1 MNKHIFVSYKHEEQD
16 FVEMLIRQ
24 LQAAGFQ
31 VWVDTEQLRAGE
43 NWREAIN
50 FAIKD
55 ALALILVI
63 SPEAK
68 ASQYVTYEWAY
79 AQGAGVKV
87 IPLLLKPTE
96 KLHPQLEMLQYLDF
110 TDRARPS
117 WDKLLRRLFE
127 LQGEQQPHSVI
138 VSRDAPPAVHSAV
151 AALDS
156 HNAEERRSA
165 LKSLAQMNHPTAYAA
180 LVGAVQ
186 HPMRDVRVDAAF
198 LLAKQT
204 HYKDAAAVPGL
215 LDALNDEDPRLRSA
229 ACKALGDIGDGAA
242 VADLLRVMVK
252 DTDSN
257 IRWQATGAL
266 GKIGNAAVPGLCA
279 ALRDEDWTVRRS
291 AAEAL
296 WSVREPEAVPVLAET
311 LADKNDVVR
320 QAASGAL
327 EAMGAFAVP
336 GLIDTMKASKDPFIS
351 RACANLLQK
360 IGSEQGLEAVQKWNA
375 GKSAN
380 TSGSTSRLGTR

>member
-1 MNKHIFVSYKHEEQD
+1 MNSHVFISYKHEEQD

-24 LQAAGFQ
+24 LQAAGFP

-43 NWREAIN
+43 NWRESIN
-50 FAIKD
+50 YAIKESF
-55 ALALILVI
+55 ALILVI

-87 IPLLLKPTE
+87 IPVLLKETD
-96 KLHPQLEMLQYLDF
+96 KLHPQLEQLQYLDF

-117 WDKLLRRLFE
+117 WDKLLRRLWE
-127 LQGEQQPHSVI
+127 LQGEHQPHSVT
-138 VSRDAPPAVHSAV
+138 VSRDAPQAVQSAV

-156 HNAEERRSA
+156 PNEEERRSA

-180 LVGAVQ
+180 LVSAVQ
-186 HPMRDVRVDAAF
+186 HPGRDVRVDAAF

-204 HYKDAAAVPGL
+204 NYKDAAAVPGL
-215 LDALNDEDPRLRSA
+215 LDALSDEDVRLRTA
-229 ACKALGDIGDGAA
+229 ACKALGDIGDGSA
-242 VADLLRVMVK
+242 VTELLRVMVK

-266 GKIGNAAVPGLCA
+266 GKIGKAAVPGLCA
-279 ALRDEDWTVRRS
+279 ALRDEDWKVRRS

-296 WSVREPEAVPVLAET
+296 WSMHEPDAIPGLAEA
-311 LADKNDVVR
+311 LVDKNDVVR

-327 EAMGAFAVP
+327 EGMGAGAVS
-336 GLIDTMKASKDPFIS
+336 GLIDVLKNTRDALIG
-351 RACANLLQK
+351 RAVVDMLQK
-360 IGSEQGLEAVQKWNA
+360 IGSQPGIDAAKQWLNNRAA
-375 GKSAN
+375 A
-380 TSGSTSRLGTR
+380 TSRTGTTKIF

>member
-1 MNKHIFVSYKHEEQD
+1 MNKHVFVSYKHEEQD

-24 LQAAGFQ
+24 LSAAGFK
-31 VWVDTEQLRAGE
+31 VWIDTEQLQAGE
-43 NWREAIN
+43 NWRESIN

-55 ALALILVI
+55 SFALILVI

-79 AQGAGVKV
+79 AQGSGVKV

-138 VSRDAPPAVHSAV
+138 VSRDAPPAVHTSV

-204 HYKDAAAVPGL
+204 NYKDAAAVPGL
-215 LDALNDEDPRLRSA
+215 LDALSDEDARIRTA
-229 ACKALGDIGDGAA
+229 ACKALGDIGDGSA
-242 VADLLRVMVK
+242 VTDLLRVMVQDK
-252 DTDSN
+252 DSN

-266 GKIGNAAVPGLCA
+266 GKIGTAAVPGLCT
-279 ALRDEDWTVRRS
+279 ALRDEDWKVRRS

-296 WSVREPEAVPVLAET
+296 WSMHEPEAIPALTEALV
-311 LADKNDVVR
+311 DRNDVVR

-327 EAMGAFAVP
+327 EAMGAIAVP
-336 GLIDTMKASKDPFIS
+336 GLIEVMKTSKEAMVS
-351 RACANLLQK
+351 RSAADMLQK
-360 IGSEQGLEAVQKWNA
+360 IGSAQGLEAVQKWNA
-375 GKSAN
+375 SRSTGTGN
-380 TSGSTSRLGTR
+380 TSRLGTR